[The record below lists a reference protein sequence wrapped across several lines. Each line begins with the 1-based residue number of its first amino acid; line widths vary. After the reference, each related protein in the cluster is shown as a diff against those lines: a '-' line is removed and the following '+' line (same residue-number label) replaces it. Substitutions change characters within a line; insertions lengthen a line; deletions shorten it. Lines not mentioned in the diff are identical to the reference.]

1 MSSAEEQDVQRLM
14 GIANATAWMRPVAG
28 LGATVTSFWRRP
40 AFRCH
45 HGGIASRSRSL
56 QSNDGHRRR
65 GYHGR
70 GLWIE
75 PREIRGTIALD
86 QELSGLLAS
95 CTVRPNSRGVRRA
108 GRERRSAKPHSV
120 PDSQESVR
128 LRVAARRGQASPAG
142 ATGHWEASETS
153 QKGWAVPQLCPT
165 TRATRRRGVRLR
177 GRRRLCSCESLPA
190 LDEHRLGG
198 ESTRS
203 GRRDYRSAERC
214 RTCTISGTARSMGKM
229 PWCGK
234 FRSESTCT

>member
-1 MSSAEEQDVQRLM
+1 MFSIRSYCAASSLCLAPSDGRRALYADRRGTMSSAEEQDVQRLM

-153 QKGWAVPQLCPT
+153 QKGWAVPATVPNHAGYST
-165 TRATRRRGVRLR
+165 TRCPFAG
-177 GRRRLCSCESLPA
+177 A
-190 LDEHRLGG
+190 
-198 ESTRS
+198 
-203 GRRDYRSAERC
+203 
-214 RTCTISGTARSMGKM
+214 
-229 PWCGK
+229 
-234 FRSESTCT
+234 